1 MESKSH
7 FQIPF
12 STSRES
18 YQSNTRTNA
27 ASKHC
32 KTSKYNNLK
41 IKFNALKKSKFGAI
55 TALLKVKER
64 KYAPEQVMLVY
75 GKHTKSEIL
84 IYAPKSLV
92 LNQPGIK

>member
-7 FQIPF
+7 FQMPL

-18 YQSNTRTNA
+18 YQSNTRTKA

-41 IKFNALKKSKFGAI
+41 IKFNALKKSNTRLNLTI
-55 TALLKVKER
+55 RALKKEVARLKKKR
-64 KYAPEQVMLVY
+64 
-75 GKHTKSEIL
+75 
-84 IYAPKSLV
+84 
-92 LNQPGIK
+92 

>member
-18 YQSNTRTNA
+18 LLSNTRTNA
-27 ASKHC
+27 AAKHC

-41 IKFNALKKSKFGAI
+41 IKFNALKKSKTRLNVTI
-55 TALLKVKER
+55 RALKKEVARLKKKR
-64 KYAPEQVMLVY
+64 
-75 GKHTKSEIL
+75 
-84 IYAPKSLV
+84 
-92 LNQPGIK
+92 